1 MNWNKALQVPS
12 NGTSLW
18 KAAAPLA
25 KGKIDWPRITAGK
38 TARRIWLSF
47 ASLPDTPSWQSH
59 WKVDEWWPR
68 TLGLYSWRAIV
79 ISEAQFR
86 PLVLWLLPAS
96 SVAWRNKEQFRVSTI
111 IFLTSAVPWLFKEVS
126 QMPNAHSAQRGSRQ
140 LNQCRGAKED
150 LIILTTPRLG
160 PSTVLNG
167 TTRERLLD
175 CLPDHWVSHGLWAV
189 FHKSLSLW
197 GHVQISKSKCRF
209 S

>member
-1 MNWNKALQVPS
+1 MTFFCLSPPQTPPS
-12 NGTSLW
+12 
-18 KAAAPLA
+18 
-25 KGKIDWPRITAGK
+25 R
-38 TARRIWLSF
+38 
-47 ASLPDTPSWQSH
+47 QSH
-59 WKVDEWWPR
+59 WKADERWAPS
-68 TLGLYSWRAIV
+68 LGLYSRSAIV

-96 SVAWRNKEQFRVSTI
+96 SAAWRNKEQSRVSTI
-111 IFLTSAVPWLFKEVS
+111 ISLMSAVPWLFKEVS
-126 QMPNAHSAQRGSRQ
+126 QMPIAHSAQCGSRQ

-160 PSTVLNG
+160 PSTVLSG
-167 TTRERLLD
+167 TTREGLLD
-175 CLPDHWVSHGLWAV
+175 CFPDHWVSNGLWAV